1 MLIDITQELLSCRV
15 YPGDPA
21 PERTW
26 LKRVGE
32 GDPCNLSALSLCSH
46 NGTHVDAPRHFLEEG
61 RSLDQMGLE
70 PFVGPCW
77 VARCH
82 GEIGAEDAAEI
93 LEKARAADA
102 AERILAAGPCTLTEA
117 GARVFAGAGLLL
129 YGNESQ
135 TVGPEDA
142 PMAVH
147 LILLGADTAL
157 LEGVVLSGV
166 EEGRYFL
173 NAAPLKAAEGDGAPC
188 RAWLMR

>member
-26 LKRVGE
+26 LKRVGK

-77 VARCH
+77 VARRE
-82 GEIGAEDAAEI
+82 GEIGADAAAEI

-142 PMAVH
+142 PKAVH

-166 EEGRYFL
+166 EEGKYFL

-188 RAWLMR
+188 RAWLWR